1 MKPAKVNTVPR
12 SYDARWVS
20 IKGGA
25 DRKWWVRIKAK
36 LDTGA
41 KRCSIDEGLAKALEL
56 PVVGSVKV
64 RNAMGSQER
73 TLVAG
78 KVRVGRTTYEVEM
91 TVADR
96 AHLKCPML
104 LGKAFLDE
112 LAQQPLKPSG
122 VSDVPQFV

>member
-1 MKPAKVNTVPR
+1 
-12 SYDARWVS
+12 
-20 IKGGA
+20 
-25 DRKWWVRIKAK
+25 
-36 LDTGA
+36 
-41 KRCSIDEGLAKALEL
+41 
-56 PVVGSVKV
+56 
-64 RNAMGSQER
+64 MGSQER

-96 AHLKCPML
+96 GHLKCPML

>member
-1 MKPAKVNTVPR
+1 MKPAKVKTVPR

-36 LDTGA
+36 VDTGA

-56 PVVGSVKV
+56 PVIGSVKV

-73 TLVAG
+73 TMVAG
-78 KVRVGRTTYEVEM
+78 KVRVGRITYDVEM

-96 AHLKCPML
+96 SNLKCPML